1 MPPWTG
7 RLLGGAGVTLY
18 PLFRDVFLV
27 RHLSGKVDLFIFV
40 TFLKCV
46 SFHLSANSSR
56 AQIPTHSLFSDDCE
70 ASGAS
75 AAAGTLARLRRS
87 LAAIVAYER
96 SSFGETDGS
105 TLSSA
110 RSKWRARTIG
120 VASPPPS
127 AFRLGLGSSF
137 VAVAVAAAVVVVA
150 LAQRAH
156 RRRSTQTLQPRT
168 LALEKY
174 SFQHNHHKHRQ
185 PLTLKSTV

>member
-1 MPPWTG
+1 MTERPPG
-7 RLLGGAGVTLY
+7 PLSRRRHAGAAAAQLGG
-18 PLFRDVFLV
+18 
-27 RHLSGKVDLFIFV
+27 H
-40 TFLKCV
+40 
-46 SFHLSANSSR
+46 
-56 AQIPTHSLFSDDCE
+56 
-70 ASGAS
+70 
-75 AAAGTLARLRRS
+75 RRV
-87 LAAIVAYER
+87 LYER